1 MNFTDA
7 PEERAFRDEVRSFI
21 KNEVKADDRMEDA
34 ERGMY
39 RGAFERLKDLRGKL
53 SKKGWIAPAWPK
65 E

>member
-1 MNFTDA
+1 
-7 PEERAFRDEVRSFI
+7 
-21 KNEVKADDRMEDA
+21 VKADDRMEEA

-65 E
+65 